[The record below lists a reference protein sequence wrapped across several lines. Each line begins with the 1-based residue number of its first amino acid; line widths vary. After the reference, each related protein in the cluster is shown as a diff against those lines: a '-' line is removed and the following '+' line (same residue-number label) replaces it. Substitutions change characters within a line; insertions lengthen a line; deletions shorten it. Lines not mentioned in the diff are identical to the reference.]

1 MCFLALYS
9 SSKEVEKNEY
19 LFDLIADPEKEVITY
34 ESCNIPRV
42 VEHIVR
48 ITCLEMSQFVLHN
61 QDYLLPSKEEQLDF
75 KELFELFDL
84 SQKVV
89 L

>member
-9 SSKEVEKNEY
+9 ASTEEVKNGY

-34 ESCNIPRV
+34 ESCNIPRI

-48 ITCLEMSQFVLHN
+48 ITCLEMAQFLHHN
-61 QDYLLPSKEEQLDF
+61 LED
-75 KELFELFDL
+75 LFP
-84 SQKVV
+84 
-89 L
+89 